1 MTDTNDTDV
10 TSSQADRSSDA
21 RLILGP
27 LLKHAAI
34 GLVLVSIILGTV
46 VMVDRER
53 SQIVREVAE
62 LEAMLT
68 ATPPMQD
75 QQLSEDESTA
85 KSVSVDSETVD
96 TETAT
101 VADAAAPARPTT
113 TTSGHTDTKEHT
125 NKVIDPAVSAVA
137 FEHAPDTDLE
147 ATTVEVQIS
156 AQGDSAA
163 AHGNEP
169 PSTTAT
175 ELEAT
180 RQNAPVALTEHR
192 NLATFDQDIADII
205 EESNAFLN
213 DMDRLYLESYKASQD
228 KQLEHM
234 RERLARQEQ
243 RIKDME
249 ARFKERYE
257 IRADDLQ
264 EMRAFREDFSMDR
277 I

>member
-1 MTDTNDTDV
+1 MTNTNDTDV
-10 TSSQADRSSDA
+10 TSSRADRPSDA

-34 GLVLVSIILGTV
+34 GLMLVSIILGTV

-53 SQIVREVAE
+53 GQIDREVAE

-68 ATPPMQD
+68 ANPPMQD
-75 QQLSEDESTA
+75 QQFSADESTA
-85 KSVSVDSETVD
+85 ESMTVDSETVD
-96 TETAT
+96 SEKAT

-113 TTSGHTDTKEHT
+113 TTSGHTEANEH
-125 NKVIDPAVSAVA
+125 NDKVIDPALSAVA

-156 AQGDSAA
+156 EQGDSAA
-163 AHGNEP
+163 AHRNEP

-175 ELEAT
+175 ALESS
-180 RQNAPVALTEHR
+180 RQKAPVALTEHR
-192 NLATFDQDIADII
+192 NPATFDQDIADII
-205 EESNAFLN
+205 EERNAFLN
-213 DMDRLYLESYKASQD
+213 DMDQLYLESYKASQD
-228 KQLEHM
+228 KQLQHM

-243 RIKDME
+243 RIKEME

-264 EMRAFREDFSMDR
+264 EMRELRENFSMDR

>member
-53 SQIVREVAE
+53 GPIEREVAE

-75 QQLSEDESTA
+75 QQLSADESTA
-85 KSVSVDSETVD
+85 KPMTVDSETVD
-96 TETAT
+96 TEKAT

-113 TTSGHTDTKEHT
+113 TSGHTDAKEHI

-175 ELEAT
+175 ALEPT
-180 RQNAPVALTEHR
+180 RQKAPVALTEHK
-192 NLATFDQDIADII
+192 NLATFDQTIADIF

-228 KQLEHM
+228 KQLQHM

-243 RIKDME
+243 RIKEME

-264 EMRAFREDFSMDR
+264 ETREFREDFSMDR